1 MSTGTKK
8 LPLDGVVVIDLTQ
21 FLAGPFAS
29 QILGD
34 LGARVIRVEP
44 LEPELARTLPPH
56 MYKGDSAYFLSIN
69 RNKESIALDLRKQ
82 EGKDL
87 LKQFVGKADMLIE
100 NFRPGVAARLGLA
113 FEALKEVNPKLVMCS
128 ISGFGQSGPYR
139 DRPAYDIIVQAMS
152 GGMSI
157 TGPRNGDPVRA
168 GLPLGDLCAG
178 MYGVIGMLAALLK
191 ARETGVGLYVDI
203 SMLDCQVAML
213 SYQAAYHLMSGE
225 VPGPQGESH
234 DSIATYRGFRCGD
247 GVKIVVAAN
256 TEAMWANLCAAV
268 GQPALPQD
276 PRFVTNNDRYA
287 NRGELDA
294 ILENA
299 FSAID
304 SVMAMTALIKHNVP
318 AGVINTLDKV
328 VTDEQ
333 VLHRDMVMTLT
344 DEEGCD
350 IRVVGNP
357 VKIGGADTPQR
368 FPPALGEHSRS
379 LLEEFA
385 GRTPAQIEAMEAAG
399 LVATSVRTNRQKSAQ
414 RVELGER

>member
-1 MSTGTKK
+1 MTPADTQK
-8 LPLDGVVVIDLTQ
+8 LPLDGVVVLDLTQ

-44 LEPELARTLPPH
+44 LQPELARTLPPH

-69 RNKESIALDLRKQ
+69 RNKESIALDLRTQ
-82 EGKDL
+82 EGKDIL
-87 LKQFVGKADMLIE
+87 MQFVGKADMLVE

-113 FEALKEVNPKLVMCS
+113 FDALREVNPKLVMCS

-157 TGPRNGDPVRA
+157 TGPLNGEPVRA

-178 MYGVIGMLAALLK
+178 MYGVIGMLAALIK
-191 ARETGVGLYVDI
+191 ARETGVGSYVDI
-203 SMLDCQVAML
+203 AMLDCQVAML
-213 SYQAAYHLMSGE
+213 SYQAAYHLMSGV
-225 VPGPQGESH
+225 VPGPQGKSH
-234 DSIATYRGFRCGD
+234 DSIPTYRGFRCGD
-247 GVKIVVAAN
+247 GAEIVIAAN
-256 TEAMWANLCAAV
+256 TEAMWANLCEAV
-268 GQPALPQD
+268 RRPALAND
-276 PRFVTNNDRYA
+276 PRFSTNNVRYA
-287 NRGELDA
+287 NRNELDA
-294 ILENA
+294 ILEEA
-299 FSAID
+299 FAEID
-304 SVMAMTALIKHNVP
+304 SGPALEALIKHNVP
-318 AGVINTLDKV
+318 AGAINYLNKV
-328 VTDEQ
+328 LTDEQ

-344 DEEGCD
+344 DKEGGQ

-357 VKIGGADTPQR
+357 VKIRGVNTPQR

-385 GRTPAQIEAMEAAG
+385 GRTPAQVEAIVAAG
-399 LVATSVRTNRQKSAQ
+399 VAATSARTKQ
-414 RVELGER
+414 